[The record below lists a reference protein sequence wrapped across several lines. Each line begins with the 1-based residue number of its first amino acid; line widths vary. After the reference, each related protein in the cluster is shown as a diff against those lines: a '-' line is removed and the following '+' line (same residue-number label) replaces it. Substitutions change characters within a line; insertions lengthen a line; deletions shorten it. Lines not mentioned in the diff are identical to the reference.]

1 MKATELK
8 EIDYLKTWA
17 LITVCATAGGFVV
30 GALIGG
36 IFGGVLGAM
45 SVPIRTI
52 KIICGLLGFAAG
64 LPVSYLFFRLFVSRF
79 IVQKLTGP
87 DPGSVTP
94 MPHSPGSDQ
103 ARAA

>member
-17 LITVCATAGGFVV
+17 LVTVCATAGGFVV

-45 SVPIRTI
+45 GVPIRTI
-52 KIICGLLGFAAG
+52 KVICGLLGFMAG
-64 LPVSYLFFRLFVSRF
+64 LPVSYLFFRIFVSRL
-79 IVQKLTGP
+79 IVYKIAGQTSDTITP
-87 DPGSVTP
+87 VT
-94 MPHSPGSDQ
+94 
-103 ARAA
+103 